1 MYNRPY
7 KYLSEH
13 SCLFEKQFDFQVAH
27 SADHAVIQLVSQI
40 LQAFNKNQHTIVIL
54 IDLSKQCDTLD
65 HHILLQK
72 LQFFGIENSNFKW
85 FQSCSMPKGSILGLL
100 LFFMFVND
108 RRKSTELLV
117 PVMFAGNANLF
128 YFNKNSNIFEVANEE
143 LNQVIM
149 VQSKQSF
156 HK

>member
-1 MYNRPY
+1 MSVLPCFSKLLEKIMYNRPY

-27 SADHAVIQLVSQI
+27 SADHAVIQIVSQI

-72 LQFFGIENSNFKW
+72 LQFFGIENSNCKW

-100 LFFMFVND
+100 LFFYVCKWSKKIDWAFSSCNVCWQC
-108 RRKSTELLV
+108 E
-117 PVMFAGNANLF
+117 FILF
-128 YFNKNSNIFEVANEE
+128 
-143 LNQVIM
+143 
-149 VQSKQSF
+149 
-156 HK
+156 